1 MTKRE
6 NRCADC
12 GAKFGLVVH
21 HHGRLKFCRKACK
34 DNFLAKLQR
43 DRCCDRLR
51 RSATFA
57 QRHCWTCTRESKRP
71 LSGRTFTGYGRDLAG
86 VSLSV

>member
-21 HHGRLKFCRKACK
+21 RHGRFKFCRKACK

-43 DRCCDRLR
+43 DRDRMKAWLALHVR
-51 RSATFA
+51 FGWSGNGPKLHPRLS
-57 QRHCWTCTRESKRP
+57 SP
-71 LSGRTFTGYGRDLAG
+71 L
-86 VSLSV
+86 

>member
-43 DRCCDRLR
+43 DRDRMKAWLALLR
-51 RSATFA
+51 PT
-57 QRHCWTCTRESKRP
+57 
-71 LSGRTFTGYGRDLAG
+71 
-86 VSLSV
+86 